1 MGLRKVKKASVSR
14 SPVKRRENN
23 QIIRPNGCVLMS
35 DVVHGFKGALL
46 YFSVFSFS
54 YCALHIFLCMYGWQS
69 YNTTKLPQGG
79 VNVPQMRNGA
89 VSRQRSN

>member
-46 YFSVFSFS
+46 YFSVF
-54 YCALHIFLCMYGWQS
+54 FLLLLRFTYFFVYVWLA
-69 YNTTKLPQGG
+69 KLQYHKIATRGSKCTA
-79 VNVPQMRNGA
+79 NEKR
-89 VSRQRSN
+89 SRF